1 MSRVHRLA
9 WSGARCAPRSICA
22 AIVFAGCSPEPAS
35 SVEIG
40 QTIAEVV
47 DLGRAMTLEQTIVDL
62 MNNVDGDA
70 SPQDMA
76 ANARFAA
83 ALAFPFA
90 VVTAEGSAGVAV
102 DIGPPGGDCPP
113 DEQCISGAVELAF
126 SAPSPDARLAVI
138 TYDALASADGTLNGT
153 TEVSFTIVTQGD
165 TDGTRRLV
173 SELRLEDADA
183 RQLEIQSDRIQRV
196 YRGALQIDGWHRW
209 QTLMGRWEME
219 LAGWERVRGEPVPG
233 RGLARV
239 STPFEHEIV
248 LDFVGGT
255 QVRANGGRRD
265 RVFAVAA
272 DGAITD
278 LGDD

>member
-1 MSRVHRLA
+1 MALLVA
-9 WSGARCAPRSICA
+9 
-22 AIVFAGCSPEPAS
+22 CSPEPAS

-47 DLGRAMTLEQTIVDL
+47 DLGRAMTLEQAVVDL
-62 MNNVDGDA
+62 TNNVDGDA
-70 SPQDMA
+70 SPEEMA
-76 ANARFAA
+76 TNARERAV
-83 ALAFPFA
+83 LAFPSA
-90 VVTAEGSAGVAV
+90 VVTAEGSTGVAV
-102 DIGPPGGDCPP
+102 DIGPPGGECPP
-113 DEQCISGAVELAF
+113 GERCFAGSVELAF
-126 SAPSPDARLAVI
+126 FAPSPDARLTRI
-138 TYDALASADGTLNGT
+138 TYHDLASAQGTLNGT
-153 TEVSFTIVTQGD
+153 TEVSFTVGAQENP
-165 TDGTRRLV
+165 DGTRRLV

-183 RQLEIQSDRIQRV
+183 RQLEIQSDRIQRN
-196 YRGALQIDGWHRW
+196 YRGALQMDGWHRW

-219 LAGWERVRGEPVPG
+219 LGGWELVRGEPVPG

-272 DGAITD
+272 DGAVTD
-278 LGDD
+278 LGDG

>member
-1 MSRVHRLA
+1 M
-9 WSGARCAPRSICA
+9 CA
-22 AIVFAGCSPEPAS
+22 AIVLAGCSPEPAS

-47 DLGRAMTLEQTIVDL
+47 DLGQAMALEQTLVDL
-62 MNNVDGDA
+62 THNVDADA
-70 SPQDMA
+70 SPEEMA
-76 ANARFAA
+76 ANARLGA

-90 VVTAEGSAGVAV
+90 VVTAEGSAGLGIE
-102 DIGPPGGDCPP
+102 IGPPGGACLP
-113 DEQCISGAVELAF
+113 DEPCLSGAVELVF

-138 TYDALASADGTLNGT
+138 TYKDLADADATLNGT
-153 TEVSFTIVTQGD
+153 TQVSFTVDAQGV

-173 SELRLEDADA
+173 SEVRLEDADA
-183 RQLEIQSDRIQRV
+183 RQLEIQSDRIQRN
-196 YRGALQIDGWHRW
+196 YRGALQMDGWHRW

-219 LAGWERVRGEPVPG
+219 LAGWEQLRGEPVPG
-233 RGLARV
+233 RGLAQV

-272 DGAITD
+272 DGAVTD

>member
-1 MSRVHRLA
+1 MVASRRPGFVA
-9 WSGARCAPRSICA
+9 WISSLSSVVLLVA
-22 AIVFAGCSPEPAS
+22 CSPEPAS

-47 DLGRAMTLEQTIVDL
+47 DLGWAMTLEQTIVDL
-62 MNNVDGDA
+62 TNNVDGDA
-70 SPQDMA
+70 SPEEMA
-76 ANARFAA
+76 ANARERAV
-83 ALAFPFA
+83 LAFPFA
-90 VVTAEGSAGVAV
+90 VVTAEGSAGLAV
-102 DIGPPGGDCPP
+102 DIGLPAGECPP
-113 DEQCISGAVELAF
+113 DKQCFAGAVELVF
-126 SAPSPDARLAVI
+126 STPSPDARFAKI
-138 TYDALASADGTLNGT
+138 TYRDFATTEGTLNGT
-153 TEVSFTIVTQGD
+153 TEVSFTVGAQETA
-165 TDGTRRLV
+165 DGTRRLV

-183 RQLEIQSDRIQRV
+183 RQLEIQSDRIQRN
-196 YRGALQIDGWHRW
+196 YRGALQMDGWHRW

-219 LAGWERVRGEPVPG
+219 LAGWELVRGEPVPG
-233 RGLARV
+233 RGLAQV

-272 DGAITD
+272 DGAVTD